1 MKLLYILPI
10 LIGLSACSDKPV
22 YVGTG
27 FLCNGTEDGN
37 PTTDIKLYKNYAI
50 ISVDGKDIKLKK
62 ESVKNTFITYSNT
75 DYKLDF
81 YTLDSKQILLQNTQ
95 GSWVEMGFNLNGHK
109 CFWQEVESANPNQHL
124 QAKLIDEN
132 TQKELEQLFK

>member
-1 MKLLYILPI
+1 MKLLYILLI

-27 FLCNGTEDGN
+27 FFCNGAEEGS

-81 YTLDSKQILLQNTQ
+81 YTLDSRQILLQNPQ

-109 CFWQEVESANPNQHL
+109 CFWQEVEADNPHQHL
-124 QAKLIDEN
+124 QAKQIDEN